1 MFVDFFIKRPV
12 FAIVS
17 ALIIVLVGAVS
28 AFTLPI
34 AQYPDIAPPQ
44 VVVKATYTGASA
56 EVVESAVTVPLE
68 QEINGVEGMKYI
80 TSTSGNDGTSTITVT
95 FNLTRDI
102 DLAAV
107 DVQNRIKAA
116 EGRLPEEVQRT
127 GVTVTKTS
135 TQLLLAVAL
144 YSENDEYDN
153 IYISNYADLFLKD
166 ALRRVSGVGEVRFYG
181 ERKYAMRL
189 WLDPNR
195 LAVRDLTAADVV
207 RALQEQNAQVPAG
220 QLGQPPTS
228 GNQPYQFSVRALGRL
243 TDPKAFGDLIVKS
256 DADGTLVKLK
266 DVGRTELGAEDYS
279 ILVRFN
285 GKSAV
290 GIGVSLRP
298 GANALDAAREARAE
312 LERLAAQFPPG
323 LQYAI
328 ALDTTTFVEESMH
341 EVLKS
346 LLEAIVLVVL
356 IIFIFLQDWKST
368 LIPSITIPVSLI
380 GTFLFTKLLGFSI
393 NTLTLFGLVLATG
406 LVVDDAIIVVENIA
420 RFIHDKGMPPQKAAS
435 AAMQEITGAVI
446 ATSLVLAAVFVPVA
460 FFPGTTGQLY
470 QQFALTITFSI
481 AVSTF
486 NALTLSPTLSALL
499 LRQEGERQ
507 AWFFRLTNRF
517 LIGLQNSYQRSLRHL
532 MQLKTVMVFFFV
544 VSLALTYWIFRQVP
558 TGFVPTEDQA
568 YFVVTVQAPEGSS
581 LDYTDNMMQQVEQ
594 ELLKIPEIT
603 GVFADAGFTYTGSAA
618 NQATIYVTLK
628 PVSERKKP
636 EQSVNAIMT
645 KLSEPFGKMIGAT
658 VVSYP
663 APAVQGVG
671 NFGGFQFELQEQ
683 ANRGFDTLAQAT
695 STIVSRGNTAPE
707 LQNLYSSFS
716 ANNPQLIVEIE
727 RERAKALQVSLED
740 IFSTLQVFLGS
751 QYVNDFDY
759 LGRIYRVYVQA
770 DQPFRAS
777 PKDINRFYVRSQAGA
792 MIPLS
797 NLVEI
802 TETTAPQQI
811 SHYNLF
817 RSTEINGSPAAGY
830 SSGETIAAMQSLADE
845 ILPKGM
851 SYEWSGL
858 SSEQIEAG
866 SQVMIIFVLGIIF
879 VFLVL
884 AAQYEN
890 FFNPLII
897 LLAVPLAT
905 LGALL
910 FQLMR
915 GLENDIFC
923 QIGLVMLIGMASK
936 NSILIVE
943 FANQLRETGLS
954 TTKAAI
960 EAAQTRLRPI
970 LMTSIATL
978 LGILPLVTASG
989 GGALSRQ
996 SLGTAVFGGMIVS
1009 TFLSLFVV
1017 PVLYVVITTLRDRM
1031 QHRPLAEHPLPDR

>member
-1 MFVDFFIKRPV
+1 MFVNFFIKRPV

-17 ALIIVLVGAVS
+17 ALIIILVGAVS

-34 AQYPDIAPPQ
+34 AQYPEVAPPQ

-68 QEINGVEGMKYI
+68 QEINGVEGLKYI
-80 TSTSGNDGTSTITVT
+80 TSTSGNDGSSTITVT
-95 FNLTRDI
+95 FDFSRAI

-116 EGRLPEEVQRT
+116 EGRLPEEVQKT

-135 TQLLLAVAL
+135 TQLILAIAL
-144 YSENDEYDN
+144 YSENGEYDN
-153 IYISNYADLFLKD
+153 LYISNYADLFLKD
-166 ALRRVSGVGEVRFYG
+166 VLKRVNGVGEVRFYG

-195 LAVRDLTAADVV
+195 LAVRDLTAADVTN
-207 RALQEQNAQVPAG
+207 ALREQNAQVAAG

-243 TDPKAFGDLIVKS
+243 TDPKEFGEMIVKS
-256 DADGTLVKLK
+256 DVDGTLVKLK

-312 LERLAAQFPPG
+312 LEQLAKQFPPG
-323 LQYAI
+323 LKYAI

-341 EVLKS
+341 EVIKS
-346 LLEAIVLVVL
+346 LFEAIVLVIV

-368 LIPSITIPVSLI
+368 LIPSITIPISLI
-380 GTFLFTKLLGFSI
+380 GTFLFTKLFGFSI

-406 LVVDDAIIVVENIA
+406 LVVDDAIIVVENIT
-420 RFIHDKGMPPQKAAS
+420 RFIQDKGMSPRQAAS
-435 AAMQEITGAVI
+435 AAMQEISGAVL
-446 ATSLVLAAVFVPVA
+446 ATSLVLAAVFIPVA

-470 QQFALTITFSI
+470 KQFALTITFSI

-486 NALTLSPTLSALL
+486 NALTLTPVLSAIL
-499 LRQEGERQ
+499 LRRGSHRRG
-507 AWFFRLTNRF
+507 WFFSAINRILT
-517 LIGLQNSYQRSLRHL
+517 GLQAGYNWSLSHL
-532 MQLKTVMVFFFV
+532 MRFKTVIVFGFV
-544 VSLALTYWIFRQVP
+544 LSLALTYWIFQQVP

-568 YFVVTVQAPEGSS
+568 YFVVTIQAPSGSS
-581 LDYTDNMMQQVEQ
+581 LDYTDKIMNQVEQ

-628 PVSERKKP
+628 PVSERKKA
-636 EQSVNAIMT
+636 EQSVDKIMAR
-645 KLSEPFGKMIGAT
+645 LSQPFANIIGAT

-683 ANRGFDTLAQAT
+683 VNRGFDTLAQAT
-695 STIVSRGNTAPE
+695 SSLVKRGNTLPQ

-716 ANNPQLIVEIE
+716 ANNPQLLVKVE
-727 RERAKALQVSLED
+727 REKAKALQVSLED

-751 QYVNDFDY
+751 EYVNDFDF

-770 DQPFRAS
+770 DQPFRSS
-777 PKDINRFYVRSQAGA
+777 PKDINRFYVRSQAGE
-792 MIPLS
+792 MIPLN

-802 TETTAPQQI
+802 TQTTAPQQI
-811 SHYNLF
+811 SHYNLS

-830 SSGETIAAMQSLADE
+830 SSGQAIAAMQQLATE
-845 ILPKGM
+845 LLPKGM

-858 SSEQIEAG
+858 SLEQVQAG
-866 SQVMIIFVLGIIF
+866 SQVIIIFGLGIVF

-890 FFNPLII
+890 FIDPLII
-897 LLAVPLAT
+897 LLAVPLAL

-910 FQLMR
+910 FQLIR

-954 TTKAAI
+954 IPKAAV

-970 LMTSIATL
+970 VMTSLTTL

-989 GGALSRQ
+989 GGAASRQ

-1017 PVLYVVITTLRDRM
+1017 PVLYVAIVSLRDRF
-1031 QHRPLAEHPLPDR
+1031 QHH